1 VRIVLAAWGLA
12 GAVAFVALAA
22 VFDLNGGQWDWW
34 RNASWAAA
42 VASFVLALRA
52 ARRIRTPVARPR
64 AAHALGLL
72 GGSIAAGVSVGV
84 MARRYSDPY
93 AGPLLW
99 PHVLAV
105 VAFAGV
111 VVAIGS
117 VVALLEGGRR
127 R

>member
-1 VRIVLAAWGLA
+1 MRILLAACGLVA
-12 GAVAFVALAA
+12 AVVFVALAG

-34 RNASWAAA
+34 RDASWAAA
-42 VASFVLALRA
+42 VASLVLAVRA
-52 ARRIRTPVARPR
+52 ALRVRTRVARPR

-72 GGSIAAGVSVGV
+72 CGSIAVGVSVDV

-111 VVAIGS
+111 VVVIGS
-117 VVALLEGGRR
+117 VVALLEGGATS
-127 R
+127 

>member
-1 VRIVLAAWGLA
+1 MRILLAAWGLL
-12 GAVAFVALAA
+12 GAVVLVVLAA

-34 RNASWAAA
+34 RDASWAAA
-42 VASFVLALRA
+42 IASLVLALRA

-72 GGSIAAGVSVGV
+72 GGSTAVGVSVAV

-105 VAFAGV
+105 VALAGV
-111 VVAIGS
+111 VAVTGS
-117 VVALLEGGRR
+117 VVALLEGGGRR
-127 R
+127 